1 MSWKSQARVGEAQ
14 RRTAMEMI
22 LNILEVA
29 GIAAVGV
36 VFFAVAGVL
45 FGHRSDG
52 SNVVDDWEWGERGE
66 FIEEASK

>member
-1 MSWKSQARVGEAQ
+1 
-14 RRTAMEMI
+14 MEMI